1 MAALRRMASAYRF
14 AGMLLTVGCAVFIV
28 GIALYVLLPR
38 ELGTPAAETS
48 YPDALKEATDLGG
61 AMERAG
67 RVIYMG
73 DLLIAAA
80 ALALLPR
87 GRHAGSDIERVG
99 WSLIFVGFVPAFVF
113 DSLFGSALPRLA
125 TTAPES
131 FTAFKSWFDLQF
143 AAGNIP
149 FGIGATAVFLADAR
163 SPDRSLPAVVDY
175 LAALVCVLALVGG
188 LGYVLG
194 LFVNSTL
201 TGGTLGVAT
210 LFFGALGVQ
219 IARKG

>member
-1 MAALRRMASAYRF
+1 
-14 AGMLLTVGCAVFIV
+14 
-28 GIALYVLLPR
+28 
-38 ELGTPAAETS
+38 
-48 YPDALKEATDLGG
+48 
-61 AMERAG
+61 MERAG
-67 RVIYMG
+67 RVIYVG

-143 AAGNIP
+143 AGNIP
-149 FGIGATAVFLADAR
+149 FGIGATAVYLADAR
-163 SPDRSLPAVVDY
+163 SVDRSLPAVAD
-175 LAALVCVLALVGG
+175 
-188 LGYVLG
+188 
-194 LFVNSTL
+194 
-201 TGGTLGVAT
+201 
-210 LFFGALGVQ
+210 
-219 IARKG
+219 